1 MLLYNKYFNP
11 SCQRGKPRSG
21 GEGDLIYNIFMPFSY
36 KLVLAELLAKKN
48 NKQAENLQRFFKTA
62 KGQYGY
68 GDIFLG
74 IKVPVQRKIAKKF
87 IDLPLSEIQK
97 IINNKFHEC
106 RLTAL
111 LILTY
116 QYPKATPKQQKEI
129 YNFFVKNISCI
140 NNWDLVDLSSPNI
153 IGKYLLNHSRRPLYN
168 LAKSKNLW
176 HRRIAI
182 ISTFSFIRNMEF
194 GDTIKLAKALLKD
207 KEDLIH
213 KAVGWMLR
221 EVGKRDEK
229 LLIKFIVENKDKM
242 PRTMYRY
249 AIERLDKSLLCG
261 LQ

>member
-1 MLLYNKYFNP
+1 
-11 SCQRGKPRSG
+11 
-21 GEGDLIYNIFMPFSY
+21 MPFSY
-36 KLVLAELLAKKN
+36 KLILAQLLAQKN
-48 NKQAENLQRFFKTA
+48 NKQAEILQRFFKTA

-74 IKVPVQRKIAKKF
+74 IKVPIQRKIAKKF

-97 IINNKFHEC
+97 IIVSKFHEC

-116 QYPKATPKQQKEI
+116 QYPKSTLKQQKEI

-153 IGKYLLNHSRRPLYN
+153 FGQYLLNHSRRPIYN

-182 ISTFSFIRNMEF
+182 VSTLTFIRNAEF
-194 GDTIKLAKALLKD
+194 DDTLKLAKFLLKD

-221 EVGKRDEK
+221 EVGKRDQK
-229 LLIKFIVENKDKM
+229 LLLNFIAQNKIDM

-249 AIERLDKSLLCG
+249 AIERLDKSLLSR